1 MEEYEDGDVAMRDTL
16 SGRGSSVI
24 HRNIDTVALNKDRN
38 SVSTTSS
45 LTRFRSTE
53 LGGSVLKLIFFL
65 KCVGIRVNPAE
76 KMTAAGTCYK
86 ILMGLI
92 CCLALPYY
100 YYVFVLTGKW
110 ENYSV
115 FLYFLLGNLPPP
127 LTWAFLQIHFS
138 QNRYYQLLKEAVKSN
153 EFMDNDH
160 FWLFQF
166 LKKSLVLSGIII
178 LSYGVWLALYV
189 QTMPSNWAIF
199 FGVIG
204 ITFVVRLMVPFLAI
218 TCLAIEIRLYEREIT
233 VSRLLCHFMFP
244 VYTRKISHISGF
256 VSNSWLHNLTL
267 VQSKNPPQL

>member
-1 MEEYEDGDVAMRDTL
+1 MIEDGDVAMRDTEY
-16 SGRGSSVI
+16 GRDSSVTE
-24 HRNIDTVALNKDRN
+24 RNSDSVVLNKARN
-38 SVSTTSS
+38 SASTTLS
-45 LTRFRSTE
+45 LTRFQSTD
-53 LGGSVLKLIFFL
+53 LGGSVLKLIHFL

-76 KMTAAGTCYK
+76 KVTIAGVLYK

-100 YYVFVLTGKW
+100 YYVYILTGKW

-127 LTWAFLQIHFS
+127 LTWIFLQMHFS

-160 FWLFQF
+160 FWLIQF

-178 LSYGVWLALYV
+178 ISYGVWLALYI
-189 QTMPSNWAIF
+189 QTMPTNWAVF
-199 FGVIG
+199 FIVIG
-204 ITFVVRLMVPFLAI
+204 VTFVVRLMVPFLAI

-233 VSRLLCHFMFP
+233 V
-244 VYTRKISHISGF
+244 
-256 VSNSWLHNLTL
+256 
-267 VQSKNPPQL
+267 